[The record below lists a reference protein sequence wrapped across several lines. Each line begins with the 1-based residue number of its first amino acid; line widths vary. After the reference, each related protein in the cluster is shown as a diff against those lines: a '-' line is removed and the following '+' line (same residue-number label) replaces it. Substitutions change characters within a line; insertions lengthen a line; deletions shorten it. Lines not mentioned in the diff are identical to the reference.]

1 MSGKSAG
8 TIEVLLSLMVGAAIV
23 VGCGG
28 TRAAVQSQASFVPK
42 NAPHWVVRG
51 SGAFNDGQR
60 AFYGVGV
67 VQGLRS
73 VGLAR
78 DAAASRAR
86 NDLARTIEVFTRS
99 LYKDYQS
106 SLGDIGAQATT
117 DQQLIE
123 QAIKEYTEATLSG
136 VGIVEYW
143 SDDRAGALYALARL
157 DFEAAEKQFGR
168 LNKLSEEAQEYIHRN
183 AQRMFDEL
191 EQERHPKPPNP

>member
-1 MSGKSAG
+1 MSGKTAG
-8 TIEVLLSLMVGAAIV
+8 RVVVLLDLVVAAAITA
-23 VGCGG
+23 GCGG
-28 TRAAVQSQASFVPK
+28 PRAAVRSQAPFLPK
-42 NAPHWVVRG
+42 NAPPWVARG

-67 VQGLRS
+67 VEGVRS

-106 SLGDIGAQATT
+106 SLGDVGAEAAT

-136 VGIVEYW
+136 VSIVAYW
-143 SDDRAGALYALARL
+143 SDDRAGALYALAKL
-157 DFEAAEKQFGR
+157 DFDAAEKQFDR
-168 LNKLSEEAQEYIHRN
+168 LNKLSAEAQEYIRRN
-183 AQRMFDEL
+183 AERMFDEL
-191 EQERHPKPPNP
+191 ERERHREQPKP